1 MVITHGDV
9 LDLLYPPI
17 PSQNSV
23 QFFPCGKVGGGG
35 SIRVILRA
43 GAYCELQDNPEL
55 ISEEG
60 DASLPVY
67 FPMTG
72 KLHMSHSPKL
82 V

>member
-1 MVITHGDV
+1 M
-9 LDLLYPPI
+9 
-17 PSQNSV
+17 N
-23 QFFPCGKVGGGG
+23 
-35 SIRVILRA
+35 LRA

-60 DASLPVY
+60 DASLPVF

-72 KLHMSHSPKL
+72 KLHMSHSLKL

>member
-9 LDLLYPPI
+9 LDLYPPPPPHTI
-17 PSQNSV
+17 TKQCPV
-23 QFFPCGKVGGGG
+23 FPCGKVGGKH
-35 SIRVILRA
+35 RVNLRA